1 MRILV
6 ADDHPLYRDAVR
18 AQLERLF
25 ESVDISEVSS
35 LEEVCAVTDAPGAA
49 FDLFLLDF
57 HMPGMSPEALTRLIQ
72 KHPQTPVALISGTAD
87 GREICAAI
95 QAGVRGFI
103 PKTAPSA
110 QFARGIEL
118 LLAGGTFVPTDILLG
133 MTNDG
138 PSSDGTGLSQPMNGL
153 ETLTTREL
161 EVLKGVARGRS
172 NKEIAR
178 EMNLA
183 EVTVKLH
190 LRSIFRKIGVRNR
203 SEAAVAATR
212 SGVG

>member
-1 MRILV
+1 MQSGADHGAEGAGADGLEAYHSDHDEATQRHYKTLAKSRKKLV
-6 ADDHPLYRDAVR
+6 TGG
-18 AQLERLF
+18 
-25 ESVDISEVSS
+25 S
-35 LEEVCAVTDAPGAA
+35 
-49 FDLFLLDF
+49 DF
-57 HMPGMSPEALTRLIQ
+57 HGM
-72 KHPQTPVALISGTAD
+72 
-87 GREICAAI
+87 REGVVFHGGVGNRTVD
-95 QAGVRGFI
+95 AGV
-103 PKTAPSA
+103 
-110 QFARGIEL
+110 IEL

-133 MTNDG
+133 ATSDG
-138 PSSDGTGLSQPMNGL
+138 PSSDAGLSRPMNGL